1 MRILTVFITTV
12 VISGWISNSQSNA
25 LSVLKIFKTGIDI
38 FKTGFQIVNLI
49 RNRNSG
55 SIEDL
60 QAQLEE
66 VRRGIERMIKSSTT
80 DIIREITLQN
90 KLNRIESIVKEMQS
104 LVIDMKDYVLAD
116 NEIDRESY
124 RILFLER
131 FDQRVVA
138 MIRELPGLLTYTIP
152 GLSVPLV
159 DLILDTSKCNMS
171 AIHNFQLFYADL
183 LSAGS
188 TLQFVFRELSN
199 ITSEDVEHFWNESLP
214 GIQEQFDNM
223 EKTCK
228 ERLPEYAAEEIKQNI
243 EADVMYTNCKE
254 RYTWAWSDILYYPP
268 MGTYQLHYHTSVA
281 GSMFWNGASSS
292 GRNQIMVIGNNDGTN
307 KTWDPKAINSALAS
321 NNDTFYS
328 VIDGSEDSSAAMKI
342 GKAVE
347 EFLKR
352 KGFLLKAI
360 IVFFDAEALGN
371 VTYKLDKDSP
381 GAHVS
386 IEGVTLTYC
395 YNTGVVCTITRWDF
409 LNFNDEWREYT
420 GTFNVYVYPCSTSD
434 QSTSSEQDCVK
445 HSTSAAMRVTKS
457 VWTTGVIGLFV
468 VVFIFLVKCQTDI

>member
-1 MRILTVFITTV
+1 MNI
-12 VISGWISNSQSNA
+12 
-25 LSVLKIFKTGIDI
+25 
-38 FKTGFQIVNLI
+38 I

-80 DIIREITLQN
+80 DIKREITLQN

-104 LVIDMKDYVLAD
+104 LVIDMKNYVLAD

-183 LSAGS
+183 LSAGT

-214 GIQEQFDNM
+214 GVQDQFDNM

-228 ERLPEYAAEEIKQNI
+228 EKLPEYASDEIKQNI
-243 EADVMYTNCKE
+243 EADVMYRKCKE
-254 RYTWAWSDILYYPP
+254 RYTWAWCDVLYYPQ
-268 MGTYQLHYHTSVA
+268 MGTYQFHYQTSVA
-281 GSMFWNGASSS
+281 GFMFWNGASSS
-292 GRNQIMVIGNNDGTN
+292 GRNQVMIIGDNDEEYN
-307 KTWDPKAINSALAS
+307 TWDPKEVSTALSS
-321 NNDTFYS
+321 NGDTFRS
-328 VIDGSEDSSAAMKI
+328 VVDGSEDSSAAMKI

-347 EFLKR
+347 EFVKK
-352 KGFLLKAI
+352 KG
-360 IVFFDAEALGN
+360 
-371 VTYKLDKDSP
+371 
-381 GAHVS
+381 
-386 IEGVTLTYC
+386 
-395 YNTGVVCTITRWDF
+395 
-409 LNFNDEWREYT
+409 
-420 GTFNVYVYPCSTSD
+420 
-434 QSTSSEQDCVK
+434 
-445 HSTSAAMRVTKS
+445 
-457 VWTTGVIGLFV
+457 
-468 VVFIFLVKCQTDI
+468 